1 MFHKRKKNCN
11 YKMYHGIILC
21 IFGFICELACTKY
34 GRTGKISHV
43 VIPGNREIVG
53 DKDFSVAKR
62 INRKENYSEISSMQ
76 NEIFS
81 SCIRTKGYENY
92 KLLSIKVS
100 CRDNNS
106 SSEMLSGG
114 REKNKALHAK
124 YKFEKILGVL
134 HKGRLLNH
142 LPFITLYF
150 IQDIFT
156 VRDHYYHLCD
166 SNTE

>member
-1 MFHKRKKNCN
+1 MFHKRKKNCD
-11 YKMYHGIILC
+11 YKMYHGIMLC
-21 IFGFICELACTKY
+21 IFGFICELDCTKY
-34 GRTGKISHV
+34 GSTGKNSHV
-43 VIPGNREIVG
+43 LMPVNREISG
-53 DKDFSVAKR
+53 DKSFSVAKSF
-62 INRKENYSEISSMQ
+62 NRKENYSEIFSMQ

-124 YKFEKILGVL
+124 YKFEKILSIL
-134 HKGRLLNH
+134 HKGKIPTLL
-142 LPFITLYF
+142 ILY
-150 IQDIFT
+150 
-156 VRDHYYHLCD
+156 VY
-166 SNTE
+166 